1 MTTFLVYFS
10 SVPKKLSLELCL
22 KNLICRYILY
32 IILFYTVCFLYLAIF
47 LLDAAETVYLWFGWW
62 PDDEEGTEASNSRRR
77 RWDEERRKAMESA
90 VAYANG
96 SLVFFVTLFVTLLL
110 ISMESL

>member
-1 MTTFLVYFS
+1 MLSSRVYLLFEFMLSSSTRMTRDFPGKQLYLFLVCFHFS
-10 SVPKKLSLELCL
+10 
-22 KNLICRYILY
+22 
-32 IILFYTVCFLYLAIF
+32 AIF

-96 SLVFFVTLFVTLLL
+96 SFC
-110 ISMESL
+110 